1 MMTHILVNGL
11 HYHYLDEGTG
21 TPVVLLHGFPDTAH
35 VWRYQVPALTQAGF
49 RVIAPDLRGRGQTDK
64 PEGVEA
70 YRLNAVASDVAA
82 LMDALGVERAH
93 IVGHDW
99 GAATAWLFAMLHP
112 QRVNHLV
119 ALSVGHPAAQGKP
132 SRTALEQ
139 SWYRLLFD
147 FPEIEPTL
155 QYDDWYL
162 IRTLFEG
169 AKDVERY
176 IEDLSQPGALTAA
189 LNWYR
194 ANLPAHRLVGPAPH
208 LPLVTAPT
216 MGVWSSGDRYLSE
229 AAMLHSGDMVTGPW
243 RYERIED
250 VDHWIPVG
258 APDALNRLLLEFL
271 PK

>member
-1 MMTHILVNGL
+1 MPDVTLNGL
-11 HYHYLDEGTG
+11 NVHYLDEGAG
-21 TPVVLLHGFPDTAH
+21 APAVLLHGFPDTSNL
-35 VWRYQVPALTQAGF
+35 WRFQIPALTQTGF
-49 RVIAPDLRGRGQTDK
+49 RVIAPDLRGRGQSGR

-70 YRLNAVASDVAA
+70 YGLRAVASDIAA
-82 LMDALGVERAH
+82 LMDALGLERAH

-99 GAATAWLFAMLHP
+99 GAATAWIFAMLYP
-112 QRVNHLV
+112 QRVNHLAV
-119 ALSVGHPAAQGKP
+119 MSVGHPAAQGKP

-147 FPEIEPTL
+147 IPEIEPTL

-169 AKDVERY
+169 AKDIDRY

-194 ANLPAHRLVGPAPH
+194 ANLPANRLVGPAPQ
-208 LPLVTAPT
+208 LPPITAPT

-229 AAMLHSGDMVTGPW
+229 AAMIHSGDIVKGPW
-243 RYERIED
+243 RYERIEN

-258 APDALNRLLLEFL
+258 APEAVNRLLLDFL
-271 PK
+271 HK

>member
-64 PEGVEA
+64 SEGVEA